1 MEAAELEGTNRG
13 WPVGVLSRHMALHRL
28 RERASE
34 AECERRC
41 ESFEG
46 SPLDGWLRSRSL
58 RRRTLGGLAE
68 PRAGERGGGHDGAGA
83 ETPPLRGARAGPD
96 SRALLARQ

>member
-68 PRAGERGGGHDGAGA
+68 PRAGECKLIVCLLSRPHFRGKTSA
-83 ETPPLRGARAGPD
+83 EEGMTVQA
-96 SRALLARQ
+96 